1 MDSLNDT
8 TASDVLTAASPLLRR
23 LAAAAAI
30 ALGAALAAVVGSLPA
45 PPPSALPQLVA
56 ASLPESGVQNP
67 VTAVLLNF
75 RSVDTLL
82 ELVVLVLAA
91 VAARAMNGPRP
102 PAVEPPPPD
111 PVLAAFFRLLAPIA
125 ILVAGYLLWVGARAP
140 GGAFQAGSVL
150 AATGVMAALTTR
162 FAAFSGSR
170 WLPPALVLGPAAFL
184 AVGLAVMGAGR
195 DFLQYPVARAGGLI
209 LLIESAAALCIA
221 AALAALFLGCLQG
234 PRREPAAGAG
244 AETDPPGGGPR

>member
-1 MDSLNDT
+1 MESLEDPN
-8 TASDVLTAASPLLRR
+8 ASEVLTAASPLLRR
-23 LAAAAAI
+23 LAAAVAI
-30 ALGAALAAVVGSLPA
+30 ALGAGLAAVVGSLPA
-45 PPPSALPQLVA
+45 APPSALPQRVA
-56 ASLPESGVQNP
+56 ASLSESGVQNP

-91 VAARAMNGPRP
+91 VAVRAMNGPQP
-102 PAVEPPPPD
+102 PAEPLPPD
-111 PVLAAFFRLLAPIA
+111 PLLAGFFRLLAPMA

-162 FAAFSGSR
+162 FAALSGSR
-170 WLPPALVLGPAAFL
+170 WLPSALVLGPTAFL
-184 AVGLAVMGAGR
+184 SVGLAVMGAGR
-195 DFLQYPVARAGGLI
+195 AFLQYPAARAGALI

-221 AALAALFLGCLQG
+221 AALAALFLGCLQA
-234 PRREPAAGAG
+234 PRRGPEAGA
-244 AETDPPGGGPR
+244 DPPGGGPR